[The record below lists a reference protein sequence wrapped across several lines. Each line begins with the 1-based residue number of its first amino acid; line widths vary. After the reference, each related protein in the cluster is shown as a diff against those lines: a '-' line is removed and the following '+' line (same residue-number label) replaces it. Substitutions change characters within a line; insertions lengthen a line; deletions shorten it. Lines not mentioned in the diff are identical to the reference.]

1 MLKKLLLFVAIIIGS
16 FVQSSPSQ
24 ALSLINGQTHFY
36 TVQFRS
42 DSRAIVYAKFVFQNS
57 SMTVSRDT
65 YTFTLP
71 DGISVENLT
80 TDQILVKS
88 NPVVVRCIK
97 EPCPESLP
105 ADDTYSDNTDFL
117 SSSSANY
124 YDYYSPSYRYTSAY
138 TYQPLSY
145 DTSGTTYTLK
155 LAHPIKPGKQGA
167 ILVTFTTDSYAKSMF
182 GRFSY
187 TFKTLKTDELIDNAN
202 VAIVFDQE
210 LYSRDVTQKRT
221 TDSSSTPTI
230 NSGAST
236 SSTGKSLD
244 SLIGTIGRGGA
255 YTRVQSRLLP
265 GDIMSVSGVYA
276 TTPFMLYFTEII
288 VWCLV
293 LIAVIAA
300 AWVGRQMWHLRHPKS
315 VSSDHTHDTQHAA
328 VSASSPQRHLTSL
341 HLLAVSAASAAG
353 SIITVI
359 IIIGL
364 ASLHGNSWSWSI
376 GEQIVLTL
384 YSLSALFMTMFA
396 FPYSY
401 LSRINRQQ
409 LFSWF
414 IIHFVVITILT
425 LCAMLILS
433 AINQHSAPIP
443 AIGTIDDRVY

>member
-24 ALSLINGQTHFY
+24 AVSLINGQTHFY

-42 DSRAIVYAKFVFQNS
+42 DSRAIVYAKLVFQNANKTS
-57 SMTVSRDT
+57 DRDT
-65 YTFTLP
+65 YTFSLP
-71 DGISVENLT
+71 DGVSVENLS

-88 NPVVVRCIK
+88 NPVIVRCIK

-105 ADDTYSDNTDFL
+105 ADDAYSDDADFL

-138 TYQPLSY
+138 TYQPLTY
-145 DTSGTTYTLK
+145 DKSGTTYTLK

-221 TDSSSTPTI
+221 TDSSSALAV
-230 NSGAST
+230 NNGAST
-236 SSTGKSLD
+236 SSTSKSLD
-244 SLIGTIGRGGA
+244 SLTSTIGRGGV

-265 GDIMSVSGVYA
+265 GDIMSISGVYA
-276 TTPFMLYFTEII
+276 TSPFMLYSTEII

-293 LIAVIAA
+293 LVAVIAA
-300 AWVGRQMWHLRHPKS
+300 SWVGLRMWRARHTKP
-315 VSSDHTHDTQHAA
+315 VNDTHPHDTEH
-328 VSASSPQRHLTSL
+328 ASSAVTPSQRHLSGL

-353 SIITVI
+353 SIVTVI

-364 ASLHGNSWSWSI
+364 ASLHGNSWSWSM

-384 YSLSALFMTMFA
+384 YSLSALFLTMFA
-396 FPYSY
+396 LPYSY

-409 LFSWF
+409 LFNWF
-414 IIHFVVITILT
+414 IVHFVVITMLT

-433 AINQHSAPIP
+433 AINQHSTSVP

>member
-1 MLKKLLLFVAIIIGS
+1 
-16 FVQSSPSQ
+16 
-24 ALSLINGQTHFY
+24 
-36 TVQFRS
+36 
-42 DSRAIVYAKFVFQNS
+42 
-57 SMTVSRDT
+57 
-65 YTFTLP
+65 
-71 DGISVENLT
+71 
-80 TDQILVKS
+80 
-88 NPVVVRCIK
+88 
-97 EPCPESLP
+97 
-105 ADDTYSDNTDFL
+105 
-117 SSSSANY
+117 
-124 YDYYSPSYRYTSAY
+124 
-138 TYQPLSY
+138 
-145 DTSGTTYTLK
+145 
-155 LAHPIKPGKQGA
+155 
-167 ILVTFTTDSYAKSMF
+167 MF

-414 IIHFVVITILT
+414 VIHFVVITILA
-425 LCAMLILS
+425 LCALLILS
-433 AINQHSAPIP
+433 AVNQHSTPIP
-443 AIGTIDDRVY
+443 AVGTIDDRVY

>member
-1 MLKKLLLFVAIIIGS
+1 MLKKLLLFVSIIVGS
-16 FVQSSPSQ
+16 VVQSPPSQ
-24 ALSLINGQTHFY
+24 AISLINGQTHFY

-42 DSRAIVYAKFVFQNS
+42 DNRAIVYAKLVFQNS
-57 SMTVSRDT
+57 STTVNRDT

-71 DGISVENLT
+71 DGVSVDNLS

-88 NPVVVRCIK
+88 TPVVIRCIK

-105 ADDTYSDNTDFL
+105 ADDPYSDDTDFL

-124 YDYYSPSYRYTSAY
+124 YDYYSPIYRSSSSY
-138 TYQPLSY
+138 TYQPLTY
-145 DTSGTTYTLK
+145 DRSGATYTVK
-155 LAHPIKPGKQGA
+155 LVHPIKPGKQGA
-167 ILVTFTTDSYAKSMF
+167 LLVTFTSSSYVKNTF

-187 TFKTLKTDELIDNAN
+187 TFKTLKTDEIIETAN
-202 VAIVFDQE
+202 VAIMFDQE

-221 TDSSSTPTI
+221 TDSSSTLAI
-230 NSGAST
+230 NGATST
-236 SSTGKSLD
+236 SSTSKSLD
-244 SLIGTIGRGGA
+244 SLTSTIGRGGA

-265 GDIMSVSGVYA
+265 GDVMSISGLYA

-300 AWVGRQMWHLRHPKS
+300 AWVGRRMWRSRHPKS
-315 VSSDHTHDTQHAA
+315 VSSDHPHDAQHTV
-328 VSASSPQRHLTSL
+328 VSASSPQRHLTNL

-353 SIITVI
+353 SIVTIV

-364 ASLHGNSWSWSI
+364 ASLHGNSWSWSL

-396 FPYSY
+396 LPYSY
-401 LSRINRQQ
+401 LSRICRRQV
-409 LFSWF
+409 LSWL
-414 IIHFVVITILT
+414 IIHFVVITILA
-425 LCAMLILS
+425 LCALLILS
-433 AINQHSAPIP
+433 AVNQHSTPIP
-443 AIGTIDDRVY
+443 AVGTIDDRVY